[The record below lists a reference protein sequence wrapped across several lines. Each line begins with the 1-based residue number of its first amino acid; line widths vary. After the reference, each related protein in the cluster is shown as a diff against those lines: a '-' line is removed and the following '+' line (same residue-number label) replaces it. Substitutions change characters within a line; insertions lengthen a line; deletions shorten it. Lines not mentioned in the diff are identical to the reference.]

1 MTLIGKRKNYKVL
14 FLISMILLLLIIFFA
29 STLGATKIP
38 FMETIKVILNKIP
51 WINKYISLQGIK
63 KSHMIIILNIRL
75 PRIILSA
82 LVGTA
87 LAGAGVVFQGIFKNP
102 MADPYVLG
110 VSSGAAL
117 GATLAMILNFTG
129 ILLGLGALNIMAFG
143 GAIAVTLIVYNISRV
158 GNRTP
163 VVTLLLAGLALNF
176 FISALI
182 SLLMTL
188 NRNEVE
194 KIVFWTMGSVSAA
207 SWKHVIAILPFVII
221 GSFIIYVL
229 SRDLNIVLMGEETAK
244 NLGIEVEKVKKI
256 ALIVGSI
263 VAASAVSVSGI
274 VGFVGLIVPHMIRLI
289 VGPNHKVLIPFT
301 LVAGGMFVVIA
312 DTLSRIL
319 IPPIEIPLGVITSL
333 FGAPYF
339 IYLLC
344 KNKTDIFKG

>member
-38 FMETIKVILNKIP
+38 FMETIKIILNKIP

-143 GAIAVTLIVYNISRV
+143 GA
-158 GNRTP
+158 

>member
-143 GAIAVTLIVYNISRV
+143 GAV